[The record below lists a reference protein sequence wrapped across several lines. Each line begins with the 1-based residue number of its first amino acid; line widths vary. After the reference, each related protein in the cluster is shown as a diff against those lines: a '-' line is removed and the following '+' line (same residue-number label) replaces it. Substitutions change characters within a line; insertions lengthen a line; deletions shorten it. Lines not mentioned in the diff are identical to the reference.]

1 MSEQTAHG
9 DASSVDDEVHGL
21 IGWFAKNHVA
31 ANLMMF
37 AIIIGGFAG
46 VFFLKKETFPEFQ
59 SGMIQIQVPYLGAAP
74 EEVEKAVILRIEEA
88 IESIEG
94 IHEISSTASE
104 GMGSVRVEL
113 KEGFET
119 ADMTDELKLA
129 IDGIST
135 FPNETERPMISEY
148 RFMNG
153 AVNIQLAGDL
163 DEATMKELADTI
175 REEVVALPD
184 VSSAEVMGSRPFE
197 ISVEISES
205 TLRQYGLTLDGVSQV
220 IRRWSLDMP
229 GGAIRS
235 AAGDIRLRATGQAY
249 TGQEFRDIVLLT
261 RPDGT
266 RIHLGDVATIR
277 DGFAETESYSFFDGK
292 RSFGINVMATEEENP
307 IDVSAAVRRYVEA
320 RNATLPPE
328 ARMTVWADMST
339 LLEGRLT
346 MMLKNMA
353 LGAVLVLV
361 ILGIFLHLKIALWVI
376 LGMAVAFLGAF
387 MMMPLPLVDVSI
399 NIMSLFAFILVLGV
413 VVDDAIIIAESAY
426 AETERKG
433 YTLANIVRG
442 AQRVAVPATFGVL
455 TTIMAFLPMLFQ
467 SGRTSAFAGA
477 IAWVVILCLAFS
489 LVESKLILPSH
500 LAIMKSSHG
509 SKRGFADWAG
519 NKLLWFISNV
529 YRPLLMRAIEYR
541 WTTVASFVGIA
552 ILMLGLVL
560 GGWVRVVYFPEMEA
574 DFVSASVQIQEGA
587 PESLIKSIVEEM
599 DSTLR
604 EVNAEIKQDYGLD
617 YDVVEHSFGSIQGGN
632 SGRFQVQ
639 LAAGETRNVS
649 PREVERRWREKIGDI
664 SGTEE
669 LRFSS
674 SMRMSSGA
682 PVSFRL
688 SGRDYRQVEA
698 AADELADHLRE
709 YDGLYEI
716 ESSANVGP
724 EEVKLKIRPEAEAL
738 GVTLADL
745 AGQVRQAF
753 YGAEAQRIQRGD
765 SEVRVMVRYPRSERT
780 SIGNLENMWIRLPD
794 GRELPFNAVAEYSLE
809 RGYNSIRRINSKRT
823 VSVEANANTGIVE
836 PGAVMAAVRSTILP
850 EMATRYPGVEFG
862 LGASAREQASSVN
875 EMILG
880 FLYALLGIYVLMAIP
895 LKSYLQPLM
904 IMTVIPFGLIGAV
917 IGHWIVGIPM
927 NAISLLGFFALA
939 GVVVNDSLIL
949 VHYINR
955 RVAEGVPTIAAA
967 VEAGTVRFR
976 PILLT
981 SLTTF
986 CGLIPIV
993 LEKSMHAQMVTP
1005 MAVSLAFGILFA
1017 TGITLLLIPSLY
1029 AIQASLRE
1037 FVTGRASHV
1046 LPAAT
1051 GQATARGSALR

>member
-1 MSEQTAHG
+1 MSDQAVSPE
-9 DASSVDDEVHGL
+9 DEVHGL
-21 IGWFAKNHVA
+21 IGWFAQNHVA

-37 AIIIGGFAG
+37 AIIIGGIVG
-46 VFFLKKETFPEFQ
+46 VFILKKETFPEFQ
-59 SGMIQIQVPYLGAAP
+59 SNMIQIQVPYLGAAP
-74 EEVEKAVILRIEEA
+74 EEVEKAVVVRIEEA

-104 GMGSVRVEL
+104 GVASVRVEL
-113 KEGFET
+113 REGFEI
-119 ADMTDELKLA
+119 AEMTDKLKLA

-135 FPNETERPMISEY
+135 FPNETERPMISEF
-148 RFMNG
+148 RFMTG
-153 AVNIQLAGDL
+153 VVNIQLAGDL

-205 TLRQYGLTLDGVSQV
+205 ALRQYGLTLDGVAQV
-220 IRRWSLDMP
+220 IRRWSLDLP

-249 TGQEFRDIVLLT
+249 TGQEFKDIVLLT

-266 RIHLGDVATIR
+266 RIHLGDVANIR

-292 RSFGINVMATEEENP
+292 RSFGINVSATEDENP
-307 IDVSAAVRRYVEA
+307 IDVSAAVRAYVEE

-328 ARMTVWADMST
+328 AQMTVWADTSVF
-339 LLEGRLT
+339 LEGRLT

-353 LGAVLVLV
+353 LAAVLVLV

-413 VVDDAIIIAESAY
+413 VVDDAIIIAESSY

-433 YTLANIVRG
+433 YTLPNIVRG

-467 SGRTSAFAGA
+467 TGRTSAFAGA

-500 LAIMKSSHG
+500 LAIMRSSHG
-509 SKRGFADWAG
+509 SRRGFADWAG
-519 NKLLWFISNV
+519 TKLMWFVSHV
-529 YRPLLMRAIEYR
+529 YSPLLKRAIEHR
-541 WTTVASFVGIA
+541 WTTVASFIGIA
-552 ILMLGLVL
+552 ILMIGLVL
-560 GGWVRVVYFPEMEA
+560 GGFVRVVFFPEMEA
-574 DFVSASVQIQEGA
+574 DFVSATVQIQEGA
-587 PESLIKSIVEEM
+587 PESLIKSIVEQM
-599 DSTLR
+599 DAGLR
-604 EVNAEIKQDYGLD
+604 AVNEELKEEYDLD

-632 SGRFQVQ
+632 SARFQVQ
-639 LAAGETRNVS
+639 LVEGETRDVS
-649 PREVERRWREKIGDI
+649 PKEVERRWRGKIGDI

-688 SGRDYRQVEA
+688 SGRNYRQVEA
-698 AADELADHLRE
+698 AADELADHLRN

-724 EEVKLKIRPEAEAL
+724 EEVKLEVRPEAEAL

-765 SEVRVMVRYPRSERT
+765 SEVRVMVRYPRSERV

-794 GRELPFNAVAEYSLE
+794 GRELPFNAVADYKLE
-809 RGYNSIRRINSKRT
+809 RGYNSIRRINSRRT
-823 VSVEANANTGIVE
+823 VSVEANANTSMVE
-836 PGAVMAAVRSTILP
+836 PGAVMNAVRNTIIP
-850 EMATRYPGVEFG
+850 EMSTRYPGVEFG
-862 LGASAREQASSVN
+862 LGTSALEQASSVI
-875 EMILG
+875 EMLLG
-880 FLYALLGIYVLMAIP
+880 FGAALIGIYVLMAIP

-904 IMTVIPFGLIGAV
+904 IMMVIPFGLIGAV
-917 IGHWIVGIPM
+917 IGHWICGIAM
-927 NAISLLGFFALA
+927 NAISALGFFALA

-955 RVAEGVPTIAAA
+955 RVSEGVPTIAAA
-967 VEAGTVRFR
+967 IEAGMVRFR

-986 CGLIPIV
+986 CGLVPIV
-993 LEKSMHAQMVTP
+993 AERSMHAQMVKP
-1005 MAVSLAFGILFA
+1005 MAISLAFGILFA

-1037 FVTGRASHV
+1037 FVTGRASH
-1046 LPAAT
+1046 AAPLT
-1051 GQATARGSALR
+1051 APATARGSALR

>member
-1 MSEQTAHG
+1 MSDQAAVAPE
-9 DASSVDDEVHGL
+9 DEVHGL
-21 IGWFAKNHVA
+21 IGWFAQNHVA

-37 AIIIGGFAG
+37 AIIIGGIVG
-46 VFFLKKETFPEFQ
+46 VFILKKETFPEFQ
-59 SGMIQIQVPYLGAAP
+59 SNMIQIQVPYLGAAP
-74 EEVEKAVILRIEEA
+74 EEVEKAVVVRIEEA

-104 GMGSVRVEL
+104 GVASVRVEL
-113 KEGFET
+113 REGFEI
-119 ADMTDELKLA
+119 AEMTDKLKLA

-135 FPNETERPMISEY
+135 FPNETERPMISEF
-148 RFMNG
+148 RFMTG
-153 AVNIQLAGDL
+153 VVNIQLAGDL

-205 TLRQYGLTLDGVSQV
+205 ALRQYGLTLDGVAQV
-220 IRRWSLDMP
+220 IRRWSLDLP

-249 TGQEFRDIVLLT
+249 TGQEFKDIVLLT

-266 RIHLGDVATIR
+266 RIHLGDVANIR

-292 RSFGINVMATEEENP
+292 RSFGINVSATEDENP
-307 IDVSAAVRRYVEA
+307 IDVSAAVRDYVEQ

-328 ARMTVWADMST
+328 AQMTVWADTSVF
-339 LLEGRLT
+339 LEGRLT

-353 LGAVLVLV
+353 LAAVLVLV
-361 ILGIFLHLKIALWVI
+361 ILGVFLHLKIALWVI

-413 VVDDAIIIAESAY
+413 VVDDAIIIAESSY

-433 YTLANIVRG
+433 YTLPNIVRG

-467 SGRTSAFAGA
+467 TGRTSAFAGA

-500 LAIMKSSHG
+500 LAIMRSSHG
-509 SKRGFADWAG
+509 SRRGFADWAG
-519 NKLLWFISNV
+519 TKLMWFVSHV
-529 YRPLLMRAIEYR
+529 YSPLLKRAIEHR
-541 WTTVASFVGIA
+541 WTTVASFIGIA
-552 ILMLGLVL
+552 ILMIGLVL
-560 GGWVRVVYFPEMEA
+560 GGFVRVVFFPEMEA
-574 DFVSASVQIQEGA
+574 DFVSATVQIQEGA
-587 PESLIKSIVEEM
+587 PESLIKSIVEQM
-599 DSTLR
+599 DAGLR
-604 EVNAEIKQDYGLD
+604 AVNEELKEEYDLD

-632 SGRFQVQ
+632 SARFQVQ
-639 LAAGETRNVS
+639 LVEGETRDVS
-649 PREVERRWREKIGDI
+649 PKEVERRWRGKIGDI
-664 SGTEE
+664 AGTEE

-698 AADELADHLRE
+698 AADELADHLRN

-724 EEVKLKIRPEAEAL
+724 EEVKLEVRPEAEAL

-765 SEVRVMVRYPRSERT
+765 SEVRVMVRYPRSERV

-794 GRELPFNAVAEYSLE
+794 GRELPFNAVADYKLE
-809 RGYNSIRRINSKRT
+809 RGYNSIRRINSRRT
-823 VSVEANANTGIVE
+823 VSVEANANTGMVE
-836 PGAVMAAVRSTILP
+836 PGAVMNAVRNTIIP
-850 EMATRYPGVEFG
+850 EMRTRYPGVEFG
-862 LGASAREQASSVN
+862 LGTSALEQASSVI
-875 EMILG
+875 EMLLG
-880 FLYALLGIYVLMAIP
+880 FGAALIGIYVLMAIP

-904 IMTVIPFGLIGAV
+904 IMMVIPFGLIGAV
-917 IGHWIVGIPM
+917 IGHWICGIAM
-927 NAISLLGFFALA
+927 NAISALGFFALA

-955 RVAEGVPTIAAA
+955 RVSEGVPTIAAA
-967 VEAGTVRFR
+967 IEAGMVRFR

-986 CGLIPIV
+986 CGLVPIV
-993 LEKSMHAQMVTP
+993 AERSMHAQMVKP
-1005 MAVSLAFGILFA
+1005 MAISLAFGILFA

-1037 FVTGRASHV
+1037 FVTGRASH
-1046 LPAAT
+1046 AAPLT
-1051 GQATARGSALR
+1051 APATARGSALR